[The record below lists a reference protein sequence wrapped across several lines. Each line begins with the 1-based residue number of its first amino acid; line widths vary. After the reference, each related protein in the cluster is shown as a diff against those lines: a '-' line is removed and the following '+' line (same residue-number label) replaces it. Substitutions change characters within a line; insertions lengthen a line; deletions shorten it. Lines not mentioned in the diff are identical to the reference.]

1 MKRIFLVVILGFMA
15 VSASAQYVDVRLGRV
30 WSEDGKLTDQQA
42 LALFSDVDGSDM
54 SHDYARFRRG
64 YKTGAGLMIGGA
76 AGYVGGSLLGA
87 SGLLMTITGGF
98 SSSAS
103 LANAGVA
110 SLITSGFLICGGIG
124 CFIAGIP
131 VLCVNNFRMK
141 SLAEAY
147 NDSSSRSVE
156 LSFGPTASGVGLA
169 LNF

>member
-1 MKRIFLVVILGFMA
+1 MKRIFLVVILGLMA
-15 VSASAQYVDVRLGRV
+15 VSASAQYVDVRFGRV
-30 WSEDGKLTDQQA
+30 RSEDGKLTDQQA
-42 LALFSDVDGSDM
+42 LSLFSDVDGYDM
-54 SHDYARFRRG
+54 SHKYAQFRRG

-76 AGYVGGSLLGA
+76 AGYVGGMLLGA
-87 SGLLMTITGGF
+87 SGILMTLAFGD
-98 SSSAS
+98 SAS
-103 LANAGVA
+103 DAYAGMATV
-110 SLITSGFLICGGIG
+110 IVGGVMMYGGVG

-131 VLCVNNFRMK
+131 VLCVNNSRMK